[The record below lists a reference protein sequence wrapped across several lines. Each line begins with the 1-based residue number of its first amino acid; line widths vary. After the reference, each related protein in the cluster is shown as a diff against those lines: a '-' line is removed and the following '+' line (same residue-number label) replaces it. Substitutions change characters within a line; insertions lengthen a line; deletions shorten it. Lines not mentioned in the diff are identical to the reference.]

1 MLGLLESTAPVG
13 WIIGAAV
20 SILLL
25 LLLLAICLFH
35 EPQDHDMERNLPVGG
50 ERRIRRAR
58 RAQRWLFQGRGPLG
72 NIHHHHHHHHHPGHV
87 NQGPRVGLHHHNH
100 HHQLH
105 LQHHHLH
112 HSPHHLHH
120 AHRGCR

>member
-1 MLGLLESTAPVG
+1 MLGLLESTTPVG

-20 SILLL
+20 SVLLL

-35 EPQDHDMERNLPVGG
+35 GPQDHDVERNHPAVGG
-50 ERRIRRAR
+50 NRVRRAR
-58 RAQRWLFQGRGPLG
+58 RAQRWLFQGQGLGPLG
-72 NIHHHHHHHHHPGHV
+72 NIHHHHHHHHHHPGHV
-87 NQGPRVGLHHHNH
+87 TQGPSVGLHHHTR

-105 LQHHHLH
+105 LHH
-112 HSPHHLHH
+112 HHLHH